1 MTVGIVKTHNLGFQE
16 CEALQAV
23 FTKDLCPNQIVGPAK
38 LVVSALPLILVYTS
52 GFHFEGVADSKH
64 HLRIY
69 GARFC
74 EQTRVR
80 VW

>member
-38 LVVSALPLILVYTS
+38 LVVSALPHILVHTS
-52 GFHFEGVADSKH
+52 GFHFEGVADGKH
-64 HLRIY
+64 DLRIY
-69 GARFC
+69 SARFANR
-74 EQTRVR
+74 QYMIR
-80 VW
+80 